1 MSDRY
6 PMTPTGYQRL
16 RDELK
21 HIREVDRP
29 ENIQDIEVARGHG
42 DLSENAEFDAAKE
55 RQSFLDQRMRELE
68 TKLALAEIIEPTKLN
83 GDRVKFGAT
92 VTLLELDTEAEKTY
106 TIVGEDESDVKQGR
120 ISYTSPMARAIM
132 AKEEGDEV
140 VVRTP
145 NGNKRYEI
153 AEVTFLP
160 INY

>member
-1 MSDRY
+1 
-6 PMTPTGYQRL
+6 MTPIGYQKL

-29 ENIQDIEVARGHG
+29 ENIQDIEVARAHG

-68 TKLALAEIIEPTKLN
+68 TKLALAEVIDPTKLS

-92 VTLLELDTEAEKTY
+92 VTLLELDAETESTY
-106 TIVGEDESDVKQGR
+106 TIVGMDESDVKQGR
-120 ISYTSPMARAIM
+120 ISYTSPTARAIM
-132 AKEEGDEV
+132 AKEVGDEV
-140 VVRTP
+140 VVATP

-153 AEVTFLP
+153 AEVQFLP